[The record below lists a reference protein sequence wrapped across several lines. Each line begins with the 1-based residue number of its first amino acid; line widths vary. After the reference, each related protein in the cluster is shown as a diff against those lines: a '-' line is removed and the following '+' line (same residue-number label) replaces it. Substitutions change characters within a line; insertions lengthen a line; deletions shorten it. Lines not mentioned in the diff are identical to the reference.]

1 MAYFEWFS
9 KSNVIPGSSLQL
21 DRYIVTIQ
29 ERQVGRLSDLS
40 GLTYSATTGTL
51 FGVSGRPSQIVE
63 LSTDGELLRIIS
75 LDGVSD
81 PEAIA
86 HVAGDNFLVSDEG
99 RKRILE
105 VTIGERA
112 SKVTASE
119 PSYYA
124 TTDWQ
129 FPNLGYEGL
138 DIGNGLLY
146 VAQEML
152 PSAVTVVTRATP
164 GIIPTVR
171 EWGMN
176 AFSRLYMLD
185 ISSLAIEKESG
196 NVLVM
201 SHQSALIA
209 QYSPEG
215 RVLGGLLLWKGRHG

>member
-1 MAYFEWFS
+1 M
-9 KSNVIPGSSLQL
+9 
-21 DRYIVTIQ
+21 
-29 ERQVGRLSDLS
+29 
-40 GLTYSATTGTL
+40 
-51 FGVSGRPSQIVE
+51 VE

-176 AFSRLYMLD
+176 AFSRLFMLD

-215 RVLGGLLLWKGRHG
+215 RVLGGLLLWKGRHGLRRTIPQAEGLAVGPGKEIFVVSEPNLFYRFSPLAVSGD

>member
-1 MAYFEWFS
+1 M
-9 KSNVIPGSSLQL
+9 
-21 DRYIVTIQ
+21 
-29 ERQVGRLSDLS
+29 
-40 GLTYSATTGTL
+40 
-51 FGVSGRPSQIVE
+51 VE

-81 PEAIA
+81 PEALA

-105 VTIGERA
+105 VKIGERA
-112 SKVTASE
+112 SEVTASE

-164 GIIPTVR
+164 TSSGIMSTVG

-176 AFSRLYMLD
+176 AFSRLFMLD
-185 ISSLAIEKESG
+185 ISSFSIEKESG

-215 RVLGGLLLWKGRHG
+215 RVLGGLLLWKGRHGFGERYRRRKG

>member
-1 MAYFEWFS
+1 M
-9 KSNVIPGSSLQL
+9 
-21 DRYIVTIQ
+21 
-29 ERQVGRLSDLS
+29 
-40 GLTYSATTGTL
+40 
-51 FGVSGRPSQIVE
+51 VE
-63 LSTDGELLRIIS
+63 LSTDGELLQIIS

-99 RKRILE
+99 LKRILE

-119 PSYYA
+119 LSYYA
-124 TTDWQ
+124 TMDWQ

-152 PSAVTVVTRATP
+152 PSAITVVTRATP
-164 GIIPTVR
+164 RSSGIMSTVG

-176 AFSRLYMLD
+176 AFSRLFMLD
-185 ISSLAIEKESG
+185 ISSFSIEKESG

-215 RVLGGLLLWKGRHG
+215 RGLVACCYGRADMGFGERYRRRKV